1 METRMEETLFD
12 RMVTHEAT
20 LEDWD
25 QLEVIAERDPIAW
38 RRLGL
43 ALRDHGDLV
52 QAVDIAGDE
61 AEALDLGPLLPTRV
75 RWKTHAGWLAAAA
88 ALLMWAGTSLMDIP
102 STTTQTGP
110 VPEASTVE
118 ADTPETRIVGELP
131 SVLVGTRSLPDDQ
144 GIEVTYLR
152 RLVERHTT
160 RGLYERGTDEWG
172 QAAAV
177 PAVLPNASL
186 EEL

>member
-1 METRMEETLFD
+1 
-12 RMVTHEAT
+12 
-20 LEDWD
+20 
-25 QLEVIAERDPIAW
+25 
-38 RRLGL
+38 
-43 ALRDHGDLV
+43 
-52 QAVDIAGDE
+52 
-61 AEALDLGPLLPTRV
+61 
-75 RWKTHAGWLAAAA
+75 
-88 ALLMWAGTSLMDIP
+88 MDIP

-152 RLVERHTT
+152 RLVERRTT